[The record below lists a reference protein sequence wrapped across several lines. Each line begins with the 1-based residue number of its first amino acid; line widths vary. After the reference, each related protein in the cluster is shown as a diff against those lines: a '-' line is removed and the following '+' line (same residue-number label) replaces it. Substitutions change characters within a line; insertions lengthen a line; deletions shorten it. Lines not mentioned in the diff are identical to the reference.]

1 MRKNKHWLEIDQESV
16 EVEIGNKSQATRDQH
31 EHGHSEGKKVV
42 QKERGRVPRFKT
54 KLEELIWLAQQKGK
68 K

>member
-1 MRKNKHWLEIDQESV
+1 MPRWLDKLEEGVD
-16 EVEIGNKSQATRDQH
+16 VEIRNENQATRDQY
-31 EHGHSEGKKVV
+31 EHGHSKGKKVV

>member
-1 MRKNKHWLEIDQESV
+1 MPRWLDKLEEGVD
-16 EVEIGNKSQATRDQH
+16 VEIRNENQATRDQY
-31 EHGHSEGKKVV
+31 EHGHSEGKKIV